1 MNEGRL
7 CLESHEGCQLTKKI
21 WNSFNCSNWCR
32 DHMGDLWAPLVPLI
46 PISLQEVTVNLVG
59 STNAS
64 VKIPWQH
71 EKGTASSLCQNLSH
85 RTIWVSRARHVYTS
99 SLWSTD
105 SVWDIL
111 TMHTDTCPAQPAISP
126 ITIIAY
132 FMNNLPSFS
141 LSLLLLS
148 LSLTGI
154 N

>member
-7 CLESHEGCQLTKKI
+7 CLERHEGCQLTKKI

-32 DHMGDLWAPLVPLI
+32 DHMGDLWAPLVPFI
-46 PISLQEVTVNLVG
+46 PISLQEVTVSLVG

-85 RTIWVSRARHVYTS
+85 RTIWVSRARHVYTP

-105 SVWDIL
+105 SETFSLCTLIHV
-111 TMHTDTCPAQPAISP
+111 
-126 ITIIAY
+126 
-132 FMNNLPSFS
+132 LPSQLFHP
-141 LSLLLLS
+141 LQLLLILWIIYLLS
-148 LSLTGI
+148 LIISSLTLPLSHW